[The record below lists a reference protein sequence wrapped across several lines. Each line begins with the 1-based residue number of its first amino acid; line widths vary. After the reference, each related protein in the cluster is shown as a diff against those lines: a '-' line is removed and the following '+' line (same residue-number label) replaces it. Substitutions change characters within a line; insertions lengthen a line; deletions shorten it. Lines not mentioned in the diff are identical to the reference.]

1 MQDVETNGTTRYG
14 HSLEDFEKIRT
25 LGLIGINQ
33 GRGLLEE
40 SIYVNTKEP
49 KDIMLLKCSVSWK

>member
-33 GRGLLEE
+33 GLAPLEE
-40 SIYVNTKEP
+40 SICVNTKEL
-49 KDIMLLKCSVSWK
+49 KDIML